1 MLQNLGKIHGILIL
15 NHNHVLIHLQE
26 VELLQYAGV
35 GRQSDNQEVDR
46 QKLVGK
52 KTALEIFVPILKGKE
67 EEAASFSGL
76 RAFGPSVNILPHSP
90 FHNVFLD
97 PLCS

>member
-52 KTALEIFVPILKGKE
+52 KTALEISVPILKGKE
-67 EEAASFSGL
+67 EAASLSGL
-76 RAFGPSVNILPHSP
+76 RAFGPHVNILPHSP
-90 FHNVFLD
+90 FHNVFLN

>member
-1 MLQNLGKIHGILIL
+1 M
-15 NHNHVLIHLQE
+15 
-26 VELLQYAGV
+26 

-52 KTALEIFVPILKGKE
+52 KTALEISVPILKGKEE

-90 FHNVFLD
+90 FHNVFLN